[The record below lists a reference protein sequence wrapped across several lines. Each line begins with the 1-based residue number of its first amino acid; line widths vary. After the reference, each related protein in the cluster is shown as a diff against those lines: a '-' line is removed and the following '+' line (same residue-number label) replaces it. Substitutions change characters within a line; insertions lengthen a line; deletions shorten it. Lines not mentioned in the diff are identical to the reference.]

1 MSILGKIRLLLLT
14 VPVVVLASGLAVHW
28 MSLSAPPTV
37 SPTVRVGVCDSLS
50 REFKEQIGRV
60 ESQILQ
66 GYTGRQAEV
75 FLIRKTVSA
84 QLRKDLGFLNN
95 GTDNALLES
104 IVQKAEDLGSYRN
117 EIVGFLDSKAGPSQT
132 DKAADT
138 YYSKYFPLYEELIK
152 ELRVA
157 AAKEPKPAKT
167 TSTSALPAVP
177 WWPWAAGVG
186 LTVVIVLLAAN
197 MVAARYHKPAL
208 ELADAALAGRE
219 ARGAYVGPHRVLA
232 DALNRKRVQEQY
244 TRKVLDHLAAG
255 ETETSP
261 EIHLLVPESVEPIQK
276 LYVRIEENR
285 RDFEALN
292 AEKQKLKLQIASL
305 EQAFKKVESDFE
317 RKSRELQDTIRD
329 LAAAQKQ
336 ISEIGAAAEAEKR
349 RLEAAVREAEER
361 VQIQSK
367 TLESARR
374 SWDEERQKW
383 VEQIKRHEEKIA
395 EFEATVRR
403 LDEERQKAVQE
414 AEAKALEI
422 LSDLEDRLKAA
433 ESKFRFAEEREKEAM
448 LRVAEA
454 AKREKEIEGQLADAE
469 LRATEAE
476 VAFRRVEETVSQL
489 KKQLREATA
498 VTVVKEPE
506 LDWAAVVETDEKGII
521 TFANAKFVEIAGSV
535 EGKPLSEVLSKI
547 ENGIATLTRSN
558 GQTTLVAAEQD
569 LRRTVCIEI
578 SGLPTAAPQEAYEP
592 ADARMRTL
600 LHENN
605 ELKHKLQHLLSEYE
619 SLKQGIEEQK
629 QLEYRLVQQQSAL
642 QELTR
647 NPDLKTGSV
656 SAALRV
662 VTETAVYTLDEARA
676 GLWLLTDNGDRMNCL
691 DVYDRELMHHTDSV
705 EFLRADS
712 PYLFNNLLH
721 DEILIFD
728 HDTPGDHPLAIL
740 RQNHP
745 YLSATTAFMASPI
758 HLTGKVVGMFMVESM
773 QPGRRWHADEQNF
786 LMSAA
791 DIISL
796 ALEQGNS
803 RAVAEELSA
812 TLEQT
817 MAMEEELR
825 QNAEELE
832 TTNEEMRR
840 THIELNGQIN
850 ALNNAAIVT
859 ETNRQGLIMYANA
872 EFLST
877 YGLQS
882 REVIGQNNKIV
893 SSGEHG
899 EAFWKNMWETI
910 LDGRVWKGEIKNRSR
925 SGEYRWMAT
934 TITPVF
940 GADGTPFKFISVSF
954 DVTEQKR
961 QEEEAK
967 RALRVAL
974 EKERQIQ
981 TQTEALTSANTE
993 IRRTQIE
1000 LIGQIKALDNSSM
1013 VYETDMEGA
1022 ITFANQALLQATG
1035 YEWEELKGQRY
1046 TILKSGRQPE
1056 SLYQDQW
1063 RTVLNGNV
1071 WKGEVELKTRSGEYL
1086 WVIMTNTPV
1095 LDQNQEPIK
1104 SINVLVNITEQKM
1117 QELRLKKQQAA
1128 LMEISNH
1135 PAVRDGKKN
1144 EAFAFITKI
1153 GVETLNVARCSI
1165 WFFIENGRK
1174 VRCQTTYQKDDYQ
1187 HQYAPGSELD
1197 REMYPTF
1204 FKTLELERI
1213 IAAGDAVNDPRTK
1226 EMAFTLLKPTG
1237 VTATIDCAIKQG
1249 AKTIGI
1255 LSLEHRETQRQWTL
1269 DEISFVT
1276 SLADTVARTIE
1287 QKERQNTQ
1295 KLKQAYAQLE
1305 ESKKQEEEARQEIL
1319 AQKLKLEEATDSL
1332 RQSIKYAKRIQH
1344 SILPS
1349 SEVLDKFLGPDK
1361 YFIQHKQRDV
1371 VGGDF
1376 YWFTAHGSKRVIVIA
1391 DGTGHGVPGAFLTLI
1406 GYLLLKQIVNEKMIL
1421 TPSEILYQ
1429 LNVGVRTA
1437 LKQDEEDAKMRD
1449 GMDVAVCTFD
1459 VDSLVAEYAGAN
1471 LGFYYYQDWEIH
1483 EIKPT
1488 KKSIGGEQLEDERH
1502 YDNHTIQLKPGDA
1515 FYMFTDGFVDQF
1527 GGPGT
1532 EEKRFSTRRFRELVL
1547 RIQHDTM
1554 RAQRALINMEW
1565 KEWKGDREQL
1575 DDVTI
1580 FGYKV

>member
-1 MSILGKIRLLLLT
+1 MSTLGKIRLLLLT
-14 VPVVVLASGLAVHW
+14 VPVVVLASGLATQW
-28 MSLSAPPTV
+28 MTSSAPPTATT
-37 SPTVRVGVCDSLS
+37 PVRVGVCDSLS

-95 GTDNALLES
+95 GADNALLES

-138 YYSKYFPLYEELIK
+138 YYSKYFPLYEELAK
-152 ELRVA
+152 DLRLA
-157 AAKEPKPAKT
+157 SGKEPKAIKASPVPAA
-167 TSTSALPAVP
+167 SAP
-177 WWPWAAGVG
+177 WWPWAAGAA
-186 LTVVIVLLAAN
+186 TSAIVAWLAAG
-197 MVAARYHKPAL
+197 MVASRYHKPTL
-208 ELADAALAGRE
+208 ELAEAATAGRE
-219 ARGAYVGPHRVLA
+219 VRKAYTGGHRVLA
-232 DALNRKRVQEQY
+232 DALNRKRVQDQY

-261 EIHLLVPESVEPIQK
+261 EIHLLAPESVEPIQK
-276 LYVRIEENR
+276 LFRRIEDNR
-285 RDFEALN
+285 REWDALF
-292 AEKQKLKLQIASL
+292 AEKEGLKNEIASL
-305 EQAFKKVESDFE
+305 QQVRKKLEADIDG
-317 RKSRELQDTIRD
+317 KSRELQDAIRD
-329 LAAAQKQ
+329 ISAAQKQ
-336 ISEIGAAAEAEKR
+336 IAELNSAAAADKL
-349 RLEAAVREAEER
+349 RLEAAARDADECLH
-361 VQIQSK
+361 ILNK

-374 SWDEERQKW
+374 SWDDERKNLT
-383 VEQIKRHEEKIA
+383 EQIKRQEEKIA
-395 EFEATVRR
+395 AFEATVRR
-403 LDEERQKAVQE
+403 LDDERQKAVKE
-414 AEAKALEI
+414 AEEKAFETLV
-422 LSDLEDRLKAA
+422 DLEDRLKAA
-433 ESKFRFAEEREKEAM
+433 DNKLRFAEEREKEAM
-448 LRVAEA
+448 LRAAEA
-454 AKREKEIEGQLADAE
+454 AKREKEIEGLLADAE

-476 VAFRRVEETVSQL
+476 VAFRRVEETVTQL
-489 KKQLREATA
+489 KKQLRDAPA
-498 VTVVKEPE
+498 AAALKEPD
-506 LDWAAVVETDEKGII
+506 LDWAAVVETNDNGLIV
-521 TFANAKFVEIAGSV
+521 FANAKFVEIAGSV
-535 EGKPLSEVLSKI
+535 EGKPLAEVLSKI
-547 ENGIATLTRSN
+547 ENGISTLTRSN
-558 GQTTLVAAEQD
+558 GQRTLVAAERD
-569 LRRTVCIEI
+569 GRRTVCIEI
-578 SGLPTAAPQEAYEP
+578 SVVPAAEKQAFAEP

-600 LHENN
+600 LHEN
-605 ELKHKLQHLLSEYE
+605 EDLKHKLQHLLSEYE
-619 SLKQGIEEQK
+619 GLKNSVEEQK
-629 QLEYRLVQQQSAL
+629 QLEFRLVQQQSAL

-662 VTETAVYTLDEARA
+662 VTETAVYALDEARA
-676 GLWLLTDNGDRMNCL
+676 GLWLMTDNGERMGCL
-691 DVYDRELMHHTDSV
+691 DVYDRELMHHAEAV
-705 EFLRADS
+705 EFLRVDS
-712 PYLFNNLLH
+712 PFLFNNLIH
-721 DEILIFD
+721 DEILVFD
-728 HDTPGDHPLAIL
+728 QDTPQDHPLAVL
-740 RQNHP
+740 RQNYP
-745 YLSATTAFMASPI
+745 YLASTTAFMASPI
-758 HLTGKVVGMFMVESM
+758 HLTGKVVGMFLVESL
-773 QPGRRWHADEQNF
+773 QPARRWHADEKNF

-803 RAVAEELSA
+803 RAVAEELST

-872 EFLST
+872 EFLTT

-882 REVIGQNNKIV
+882 REVIGQNNNIV
-893 SSGEHG
+893 ASGEHG
-899 EAFWKNMWETI
+899 EAFWKKMWDTI

-925 SGEYRWMAT
+925 SGEHRWMAT

-940 GADGTPFKFISVSF
+940 GSDGTPFKFISVSF

-967 RALRVAL
+967 KALRVAL

-981 TQTEALTSANTE
+981 TQSEALTSANTE

-1000 LIGQIKALDNSSM
+1000 LVGQIKALDNSSM

-1022 ITFANQALLQATG
+1022 IIFANEALLQATG

-1056 SLYQDQW
+1056 ALYQDQW

-1071 WKGEVELKTRSGEYL
+1071 WKGEVELKTRNGDYV

-1104 SINVLVNITEQKM
+1104 SINVLVNITQQKM
-1117 QELRLKKQQAA
+1117 QELRLKKQQAS

-1153 GVETLNVARCSI
+1153 GVETLNAARCSI

-1174 VRCQTTYQKDDYQ
+1174 VRCQTTYQKVDYQ

-1197 REMYPTF
+1197 KEMYPTF

-1226 EMAFTLLKPTG
+1226 EMSFTLLKPTG

-1255 LSLEHRETQRQWTL
+1255 LSLEHRETPREWTL

-1349 SEVLDKFLGPDK
+1349 SDVLDKFLGADK

-1449 GMDVAVCTFD
+1449 GMDVAICTFD
-1459 VDSLVAEYAGAN
+1459 VDSHVAEYAGAN

-1483 EIKPT
+1483 EVKPT

-1502 YDNHTIQLKPGDA
+1502 YDNHTIQLKHGDA

-1565 KEWKGDREQL
+1565 KDWKGDREQL

>member
-1 MSILGKIRLLLLT
+1 
-14 VPVVVLASGLAVHW
+14 
-28 MSLSAPPTV
+28 
-37 SPTVRVGVCDSLS
+37 
-50 REFKEQIGRV
+50 
-60 ESQILQ
+60 
-66 GYTGRQAEV
+66 
-75 FLIRKTVSA
+75 
-84 QLRKDLGFLNN
+84 
-95 GTDNALLES
+95 
-104 IVQKAEDLGSYRN
+104 
-117 EIVGFLDSKAGPSQT
+117 
-132 DKAADT
+132 
-138 YYSKYFPLYEELIK
+138 
-152 ELRVA
+152 
-157 AAKEPKPAKT
+157 
-167 TSTSALPAVP
+167 
-177 WWPWAAGVG
+177 
-186 LTVVIVLLAAN
+186 
-197 MVAARYHKPAL
+197 
-208 ELADAALAGRE
+208 
-219 ARGAYVGPHRVLA
+219 
-232 DALNRKRVQEQY
+232 
-244 TRKVLDHLAAG
+244 
-255 ETETSP
+255 
-261 EIHLLVPESVEPIQK
+261 
-276 LYVRIEENR
+276 
-285 RDFEALN
+285 
-292 AEKQKLKLQIASL
+292 
-305 EQAFKKVESDFE
+305 
-317 RKSRELQDTIRD
+317 
-329 LAAAQKQ
+329 
-336 ISEIGAAAEAEKR
+336 
-349 RLEAAVREAEER
+349 
-361 VQIQSK
+361 
-367 TLESARR
+367 
-374 SWDEERQKW
+374 
-383 VEQIKRHEEKIA
+383 
-395 EFEATVRR
+395 
-403 LDEERQKAVQE
+403 
-414 AEAKALEI
+414 
-422 LSDLEDRLKAA
+422 
-433 ESKFRFAEEREKEAM
+433 
-448 LRVAEA
+448 
-454 AKREKEIEGQLADAE
+454 
-469 LRATEAE
+469 
-476 VAFRRVEETVSQL
+476 
-489 KKQLREATA
+489 
-498 VTVVKEPE
+498 
-506 LDWAAVVETDEKGII
+506 
-521 TFANAKFVEIAGSV
+521 
-535 EGKPLSEVLSKI
+535 VLSKI
-547 ENGIATLTRSN
+547 QNGVATLTRAD
-558 GQTTLVAAEQD
+558 GETTTVAAELD
-569 LRRTVCIEI
+569 GRRAVCIEI
-578 SGLPTAAPQEAYEP
+578 AVPVPMGGEKG
-592 ADARMRTL
+592 DARIRTL
-600 LHENN
+600 IHENT
-605 ELKHKLQHLLSEYE
+605 ELKHRLKHLLSEYE
-619 SLKQGIEEQK
+619 SIKTGMEAQK
-629 QLEYRLVQQQSAL
+629 QLEYRLVQQQAAL

-656 SAALRV
+656 SNALRV
-662 VTETAVYTLDEARA
+662 VTETVVYTLDEARA
-676 GLWLLTDNGDRMNCL
+676 GLWLLTENGERMGCL
-691 DVYDRELMHHTDSV
+691 DIYDREQMHHAEAV
-705 EFLRADS
+705 EFIRADS
-712 PYLFNNLLH
+712 PYLFNNLMH
-721 DEILIFD
+721 DEILVLD
-728 HDTPGDHPLAIL
+728 YDTPNEHPLRIL
-740 RQNHP
+740 QKSYP
-745 YLSATTAFMASPI
+745 YFAATTAFMASPI
-758 HLTGKVVGMFMVESM
+758 HLTGKVVGMFMVESTL
-773 QPGRRWHADEQNF
+773 PGRRWHADEKNF

-812 TLEQT
+812 TLEQAL
-817 MAMEEELR
+817 AMEEELR

-872 EFLST
+872 EYLNT

-882 REVIGQNNKIV
+882 REVIGQKNSIV
-893 SSGEHG
+893 SSGEHS
-899 EAFWKNMWETI
+899 EAFWKNLWETI
-910 LDGRVWKGEIKNRSR
+910 LDGRVWKGEIKNRTR
-925 SGEYRWMAT
+925 SGEFRWMAT

-954 DVTEQKR
+954 DITEQKR

-967 RALRVAL
+967 NALRIAL
-974 EKERQIQ
+974 EKERQLQ
-981 TQTEALTSANTE
+981 TQSLALTTATTE
-993 IRRTQIE
+993 MRRTQIE
-1000 LIGQIKALDNSSM
+1000 LVGQIKALDNSCM

-1022 ITFANQALLQATG
+1022 ITFANEALLRATG
-1035 YEWEELKGQRY
+1035 YDWEELKGQRY
-1046 TILKSGRQPE
+1046 TVLKSGRQPE

-1071 WKGEVELKTRSGEYL
+1071 WKGELELKTRSGEYL
-1086 WVIMTNTPV
+1086 WIIMTNTPV

-1104 SINVLVNITEQKM
+1104 CINVLVNITEQKM
-1117 QELRLKKQQAA
+1117 QELRLKKQQSA

-1204 FKTLELERI
+1204 FKTLDLERI

-1255 LSLEHRETQRQWTL
+1255 LSLEHRETPRQWTL

-1305 ESKKQEEEARQEIL
+1305 EAKKQEEEARQEIL
-1319 AQKLKLEEATDSL
+1319 AQKLKLEEATESL

-1349 SEVLDKFLGPDK
+1349 SEMLDKYLGADK
-1361 YFIQHKQRDV
+1361 YFVQHKQRDV

-1376 YWFTAHGSKRVIVIA
+1376 YWFAAHGSKRVIVIA

-1406 GYLLLKQIVNEKMIL
+1406 GYLLLKQIVNEKLIL

-1429 LNVGVRTA
+1429 LNLGVRTA

-1449 GMDVAVCTFD
+1449 GMDVAICTFD
-1459 VDSLVAEYAGAN
+1459 VDTLVAEYAGAN
-1471 LGFYYYQDWEIH
+1471 LAFYYYQDWEIH
-1483 EIKPT
+1483 EVKPT
-1488 KKSIGGEQLEDERH
+1488 KKPIGGEQLEDERH

-1565 KEWKGDREQL
+1565 KDWKGDREQL